1 MVSSII
7 RPKSNIYP
15 TVQPKKNDAPAF
27 HAGIHSLKNGDI
39 LYSRAMPLNANGT
52 RPGSYWC

>member
-1 MVSSII
+1 MVSSVI
-7 RPKSNIYP
+7 RPKSKIYP

-27 HAGIHSLKNGDI
+27 HAGIHSLKNGGI
-39 LYSRAMPLNANGT
+39 LKGDALSANGT